1 MQYWSEGLGKRMM
14 VIGLDRSALA
24 AEKKAIVLTGI
35 CDAPAP
41 WEYRVTVFPDD
52 WRAVLRA
59 ATSHQAAEFFVRSV
73 GFGTLLRMGVYFS
86 LFLVRLAWYTVRRGS
101 GRRDGITTSVSVAGQ
116 TKTTVER
123 HVKTG

>member
-24 AEKKAIVLTGI
+24 PEKEAIVLTGI

-59 ATSHQAAEFFVRSV
+59 ATSPQAAVFFVRSV
-73 GFGTLLRMGVYFS
+73 GFGTLLKMGGYFS
-86 LFLVRLAWYTVRRGS
+86 LFLARLTWYTVRRGP
-101 GRRDGITTSVSVAGQ
+101 GRRDGVMTPVSVAGEV
-116 TKTTVER
+116 KTTQER

>member
-1 MQYWSEGLGKRMM
+1 MM

-24 AEKKAIVLTGI
+24 AEEKAIVLTGV

-59 ATSHQAAEFFVRSV
+59 ATSPQASEFFVRSV
-73 GFGTLLRMGVYFS
+73 GFGTLLRMGGYFI
-86 LFLVRLAWYTVRRGS
+86 LFLARLSWYTMRRGC
-101 GRRDGITTSVSVAGQ
+101 GRRDGVATAAPVAGEMKA
-116 TKTTVER
+116 TEER
-123 HVKTG
+123 RVKTG

>member
-24 AEKKAIVLTGI
+24 AEQEAIVLTGI

-59 ATSHQAAEFFVRSV
+59 ATSPQAAEFFVRSV
-73 GFGTLLRMGVYFS
+73 GFGTLLRMGGYFS
-86 LFLVRLAWYTVRRGS
+86 LFLARLTWYTVKRGP
-101 GRRDGITTSVSVAGQ
+101 GKCNGLTTPVSVAVE
-116 TKTTVER
+116 TKATQER
-123 HVKTG
+123 HAKTG